1 MGWRPK
7 SEINQLQIL
16 LLEESAIF
24 FKLTDLIFFSQ
35 NIRLIW
41 LQTCQGIVNL
51 LKDFFLSAKEMR
63 HTVLAVLCYNNNILF
78 TKSRGI

>member
-41 LQTCQGIVNL
+41 LQTCQGIVIL

-78 TKSRGI
+78 TKSRDI